1 MWNRLNRGGIR
12 ILDLTVIMVG
22 QDWMTELK
30 KEEEEGNLTVCVSD
44 SPATTSIRIIVS
56 HAVDNEK
63 TRGRDLWASTQ
74 NGVRGGGLLWR
85 TRWFEETKRPKT
97 RRYNVIRTISW
108 AEMGGFIEL

>member
-1 MWNRLNRGGIR
+1 
-12 ILDLTVIMVG
+12 MVG

-63 TRGRDLWASTQ
+63 TRGRDLRASTQ
-74 NGVRGGGLLWR
+74 NGVRGGGSTLKNPL
-85 TRWFEETKRPKT
+85 
-97 RRYNVIRTISW
+97 I
-108 AEMGGFIEL
+108 

>member
-74 NGVRGGGLLWR
+74 NGVGGGGVYSEEPADLKKQNGRKRGGI
-85 TRWFEETKRPKT
+85 T
-97 RRYNVIRTISW
+97 
-108 AEMGGFIEL
+108 

>member
-1 MWNRLNRGGIR
+1 MWNKLNRGGIR

-30 KEEEEGNLTVCVSD
+30 KEEGNLTVCVSD

-74 NGVRGGGLLWR
+74 NGVGGGVYS
-85 TRWFEETKRPKT
+85 EEPADLKKQNGHDDWITL
-97 RRYNVIRTISW
+97 S
-108 AEMGGFIEL
+108 M